1 MKQNLGLKYCFSP
14 VPLLSEGQK
23 WSIDLQNAS
32 KWWPSLSH
40 PLGVFCFWNCDWVHW
55 HFDFPRRILQI
66 ALSFG
71 DSRSMSHTTAVV
83 NALACEEAE
92 FQFSHQWKNE
102 PAFLMHGLMVSICPC
117 ILRRMWKALFIS
129 MPLSFLQTEAFTSF
143 KAFTTVNLHDNV
155 DWKNTMSLDMI
166 FCQCHPGRQPT
177 WLHQWEIWIL
187 SPWTHHWLMWL
198 LANGFLWL
206 HWNNCCVGRSL
217 WLQKAVLSS
226 PSHNVVSRKCLSH
239 MKMWEEL
246 ALFFPCLPLNC
257 TLAWLTQQHI
267 LPFKEFVSMVWLNSR
282 RSQPT
287 KQGQQ
292 QSWH

>member
-1 MKQNLGLKYCFSP
+1 MKQNLGLKHCFSP

-198 LANGFLWL
+198 FGQWIPLTPLKQLLCWQVIVAPKSCFVFTKPQ
-206 HWNNCCVGRSL
+206 CCFQKVFVPYENVGRTSI
-217 WLQKAVLSS
+217 V
-226 PSHNVVSRKCLSH
+226 
-239 MKMWEEL
+239 
-246 ALFFPCLPLNC
+246 F
-257 TLAWLTQQHI
+257 
-267 LPFKEFVSMVWLNSR
+267 SMSA
-282 RSQPT
+282 T
-287 KQGQQ
+287 
-292 QSWH
+292 